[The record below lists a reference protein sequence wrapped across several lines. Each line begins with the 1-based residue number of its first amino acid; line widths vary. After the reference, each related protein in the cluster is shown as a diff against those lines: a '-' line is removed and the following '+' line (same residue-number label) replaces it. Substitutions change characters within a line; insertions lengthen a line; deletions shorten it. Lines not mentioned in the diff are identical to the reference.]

1 MDKLIGTIFL
11 VDDDPRVL
19 KAMARLLGSERWGTR
34 TYRSARA
41 FLAEHDDSVP
51 GCLVL
56 DLLMPDMS
64 GLDLQKELARRGH
77 HRPIVFLSGQGDVP
91 SSVSAMKSGAVDF
104 LIKPV
109 DSEILL
115 AAVTNAMEYDARQR
129 AAASRTC
136 GVRTRLSSLT
146 ARERQV
152 LDGVVA
158 GLLNKQIAG
167 RLGIVEK
174 TVKVHR
180 ARAVAKLGVRST
192 ADLVRMV
199 QIAADDQIYGTA
211 QASSAEQE
219 LHS

>member
-1 MDKLIGTIFL
+1 
-11 VDDDPRVL
+11 
-19 KAMARLLGSERWGTR
+19 
-34 TYRSARA
+34 
-41 FLAEHDDSVP
+41 
-51 GCLVL
+51 
-56 DLLMPDMS
+56 
-64 GLDLQKELARRGH
+64 
-77 HRPIVFLSGQGDVP
+77 
-91 SSVSAMKSGAVDF
+91 
-104 LIKPV
+104 
-109 DSEILL
+109 
-115 AAVTNAMEYDARQR
+115 MEDDARQR
-129 AAASRTC
+129 AAANRTC

-192 ADLVRMV
+192 AELVRMV
-199 QIAADDQIYGTA
+199 QIAAGDQIYGTA
-211 QASSAEQE
+211 QAPSVEQG

>member
-1 MDKLIGTIFL
+1 MDKLIGTVFL

-19 KAMARLLGSERWGTR
+19 KAMARLLSCEGWSTK
-34 TYRSARA
+34 TYRSARE
-41 FLAEHDDSVP
+41 FLADHDETIP

-56 DLLMPDMS
+56 DLLMPGMS
-64 GLDLQKELARRGH
+64 GLDLQHELVRLGQC
-77 HRPIVFLSGQGDVP
+77 RPIIFLSGRGDVP
-91 SSVSAMKSGAVDF
+91 STATAMKSGAIDF
-104 LIKPV
+104 LTKPV
-109 DSEILL
+109 DGEILL
-115 AAVTNAMEYDARQR
+115 ATVRTAIERDGRQR
-129 AAASRTC
+129 EAADRMRNLGA
-136 GVRTRLSSLT
+136 RLSSLT
-146 ARERQV
+146 MRERQV

-199 QIAADDQIYGTA
+199 EVASGGSIHWEGQTPAAP
-211 QASSAEQE
+211 
-219 LHS
+219 

>member
-1 MDKLIGTIFL
+1 MNKLTGTVFL
-11 VDDDPRVL
+11 VDDDARVL
-19 KAMARLLGSERWGTR
+19 KAMARLLGSEGWDIR

-41 FLAEHDDSVP
+41 FLAEHDCGVP

-115 AAVTNAMEYDARQR
+115 AAVTSAMDYDARQR
-129 AAASRTC
+129 TAASRTC

-152 LDGVVA
+152 LGGVVA

-219 LHS
+219 FHS